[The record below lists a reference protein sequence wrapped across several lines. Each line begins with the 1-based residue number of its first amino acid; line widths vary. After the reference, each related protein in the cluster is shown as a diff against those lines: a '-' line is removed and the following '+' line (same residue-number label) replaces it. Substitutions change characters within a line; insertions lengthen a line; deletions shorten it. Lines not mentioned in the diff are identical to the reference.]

1 MAGRSGK
8 AFVDKRNRI
17 GFLIG
22 IGAALAAPTPAFAV
36 TLEEALSSLLANHPN
51 IRAASKNVASARAGI
66 DKAQAGFLPKVNVLS
81 ATGPEIVDSPG
92 TRSSES
98 GNESNLRKTTASVT
112 VTQNLYN
119 GGATTSATK
128 QARLSKSAQE
138 AKADDTTQQILMEGV
153 KAYIDVLRQ
162 LQLVEL
168 AAQNEETIQ
177 IQLNLEDERV
187 QKGSGIAVDVL
198 QAKSRLQLSKE
209 RRVRFEGALEDAFTR
224 YTQAFNVAPQ
234 IDKLNE
240 PMPSSDLLPDSLE
253 AAINVAL
260 SENPQL
266 QQTDRQVAVA
276 REKKSGAGF
285 DLMPNVDIVG
295 KMGYES
301 DNAATE
307 GTRRDM
313 SVVLQANWDL
323 FSGFSSR
330 ANIAQASYDYAA
342 SRDTYDYTIRKT
354 VENVRLAW
362 QKLKTSRER
371 LALLENAVN
380 IASEVFESRK
390 KLRTA
395 GKETVINVLDA
406 ETEISNARINFA
418 TASFDEREALYG
430 LLLSMGRLTL
440 PELEVSAE
448 GAGDAIPGDTL
459 R

>member
-1 MAGRSGK
+1 MDRRTKFGLLLGVS
-8 AFVDKRNRI
+8 VV
-17 GFLIG
+17 LT
-22 IGAALAAPTPAFAV
+22 TPGPVFAV
-36 TLEEALSSLLANHPN
+36 TLEEALSSMLANHPN
-51 IRAASKNVASARAGI
+51 IRAANKNVASARAGI
-66 DKAQAGFLPKVNVLS
+66 DKAEAGFLPKVNVLGTS
-81 ATGPEIVDSPG
+81 GPEVIDSPT
-92 TRSSES
+92 TRAQEDQKRSVM
-98 GNESNLRKTTASVT
+98 NKTTASIT
-112 VTQNLYN
+112 MTQNIFN

-128 QARLSKSAQE
+128 QARLGKGVQE

-153 KAYIDVLRQ
+153 KSYIDVLRQ

-168 AAQNEETIQ
+168 ASQNEETIQ

-234 IDKLNE
+234 IDKLAE
-240 PMPSSDLLPDSLE
+240 PMPSADLLPDSLE

-260 SENPQL
+260 AENPQL
-266 QQTDRQVAVA
+266 QQSDRQVAVA
-276 REKKSGAGF
+276 REKKSAAGF
-285 DLMPNVDIVG
+285 DLYPNIDIVG
-295 KMGYES
+295 KVGYES
-301 DNAATE
+301 DNSGTE

-330 ANIAQASYDYAA
+330 ANVAQASFDYAS

-354 VENVRLAW
+354 VENVRLSW
-362 QKLKTSRER
+362 QKLKTARER

-430 LLLSMGRLTL
+430 LLLAMGRLTL

-448 GAGDAIPGDTL
+448 GAGDIIQGDTL

>member
-1 MAGRSGK
+1 MLG
-8 AFVDKRNRI
+8 
-17 GFLIG
+17 
-22 IGAALAAPTPAFAV
+22 
-36 TLEEALSSLLANHPN
+36 
-51 IRAASKNVASARAGI
+51 
-66 DKAQAGFLPKVNVLS
+66 
-81 ATGPEIVDSPG
+81 ATGPEIVNSPSTRGADSGKPSIM
-92 TRSSES
+92 T
-98 GNESNLRKTTASVT
+98 KQTASLT
-112 VTQNLYN
+112 VTQNVYN
-119 GGATTSATK
+119 GGATNSATK
-128 QARLSKSAQE
+128 QARYAKAAGE
-138 AKADDTTQQILMEGV
+138 AKADDTTQQILMKGV

-168 AAQNEETIQ
+168 ATQNEETIQ

-209 RRVRFEGALEDAFTR
+209 RRVRFEGALEDAFTK

-234 IDKLNE
+234 IDKPNE
-240 PMPSSDLLPDSLE
+240 PMPSADLIPDSLE
-253 AAINVAL
+253 AAINIAL

-266 QQTDRQVAVA
+266 QQSDRQVAIA
-276 REKKSGAGF
+276 REKKSAAGF
-285 DLMPNVDIVG
+285 DLSPNVDLIG

-301 DNAATE
+301 DKAATK

-313 SVVLQANWDL
+313 SILLQANWDL
-323 FSGFSSR
+323 FTGFSLRS
-330 ANIAQASYDYAA
+330 NIAQASFDYAA
-342 SRDTYDYTIRKT
+342 SLDSYDFTIRKT
-354 VENVRLAW
+354 VENVRLSW
-362 QKLKTSRER
+362 QKVKTARER

-380 IASEVFESRK
+380 SASEVFKSRK

-418 TASFDEREALYG
+418 SASFDEREAVYR
-430 LLLSMGRLTL
+430 LLLAMGRLTL

-448 GAGDAIPGDTL
+448 GAGDIMQGDTL